1 MSFNLDNYID
11 VAERIR
17 LAKELYPDFS
27 LQSSFWY
34 ETIEG
39 QLYIIVKASAYR
51 DRNDTKPGIGHAW
64 EIYPGKTP
72 YSKGSELMVCETSA
86 YGRALVA
93 IGIGAQ
99 RVASKQEVEA
109 AKNRETI
116 ADLRAS
122 VKKLLH
128 AEGANTAEEALTLVK
143 DLTGI
148 EYKSFEEIKASQL
161 QVIRGALNARA

>member
-1 MSFNLDNYID
+1 MSFNLDGYID

-34 ETIEG
+34 ENIEG
-39 QLYIIVKASAYR
+39 QIYIICKATAYR
-51 DRNDTKPGIGHAW
+51 DRTDTKPGIGHAW
-64 EIYPGKTP
+64 EIFPGRTP

-109 AKNRETI
+109 AKVRQTLPE
-116 ADLRAS
+116 LRLE

-128 AEGANTAEEALTLVK
+128 AKGAETAEQALQLIQE
-143 DLTGI
+143 LIGI
-148 EYKSFEEIKASQL
+148 EYKSFDDIKASQL
-161 QVIRGALNARA
+161 QLIRGALNG